1 MYERYITNSCE
12 NTERGDK
19 MDIKKEEGQ
28 EMEKVMER
36 QSNESYPNQD
46 SHNNEEKIDQYEK
59 AWKELSSDSIKQL
72 SKLVSGHIEE
82 E

>member
-1 MYERYITNSCE
+1 
-12 NTERGDK
+12 
-19 MDIKKEEGQ
+19 
-28 EMEKVMER
+28 MEKVMER